1 MRLAVGALPYR
12 VMIADLRRDLRL
24 GSLLQ
29 ERAEEG
35 TLGAG
40 AHNLAEGDVIPPEAI
55 AGTATRDA
63 DGVATRRFGVGGAGG
78 LPQTSILAR
87 ATEMPTKPCALCVF
101 WAHDAGQTFLDRE
114 GITTVPK
121 REGGFLR
128 PGRSPMVDDQVAG
141 GAYDSREVGVCKAAR
156 RSFRLSHR
164 FATCEK
170 WAAIGKFDR
179 R

>member
-1 MRLAVGALPYR
+1 MGVGAR
-12 VMIADLRRDLRL
+12 
-24 GSLLQ
+24 
-29 ERAEEG
+29 
-35 TLGAG
+35 
-40 AHNLAEGDVIPPEAI
+40 NLAEGDVIPHDAS
-55 AGTATRDA
+55 AGATTRDA
-63 DGVATRRFGVGGAGG
+63 DGVATRRFGVGDAGGG
-78 LPQTSILAR
+78 LPQTSVLAR

-128 PGRSPMVDDQVAG
+128 PGRTPMVDDQVAG
-141 GAYDSREVGVCKAAR
+141 GAYDSREVGVCRAAR